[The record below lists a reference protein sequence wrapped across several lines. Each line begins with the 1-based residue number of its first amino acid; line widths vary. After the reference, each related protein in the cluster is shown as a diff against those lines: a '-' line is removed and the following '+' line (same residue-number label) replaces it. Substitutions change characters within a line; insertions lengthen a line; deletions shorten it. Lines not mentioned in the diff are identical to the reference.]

1 MKAVKLTS
9 FTILMLLFAGLLFV
23 VARNP
28 LFNFE
33 PFESETVNGQINHQL
48 SALPV
53 AALAVL
59 VTYLFAGKTMLRYL
73 NLNRKGPMR
82 PLFSKRG
89 ENGRWETDAWTIGLI
104 MVAIIGAFTFFQM
117 LPGGFAFHWAHLLL
131 VIPLAASNAIV
142 EEAIFRLSFVSVGA
156 SATKSAWYGLI
167 LGSVV
172 FGVMHY
178 WGAMPNG
185 FTGAVISAFLG
196 YFLAKSI
203 QETTGI
209 FWAFTIHFLLDVAI
223 LTFLL
228 NGA

>member
-9 FTILMLLFAGLLFV
+9 FTILMLFIAGLLFV
-23 VARNP
+23 VATNP
-28 LFNFE
+28 LFSFE
-33 PFESETVNGQINHQL
+33 PFESETVNAHINYQL

-53 AALAVL
+53 AALAAV

-73 NLNRKGPMR
+73 NLNRKGVMR
-82 PLFSKRG
+82 PFFSKRE
-89 ENGRWETDAWTIGLI
+89 ENGRWETDGRAIGLI
-104 MVAIIGAFTFFQM
+104 MVAVIGAITFFQM

-142 EEAIFRLSFVSVGA
+142 EETIYRLSFVSVGA
-156 SATKSAWYGLI
+156 SATRTAWYGII

-178 WGAMPNG
+178 WGTMPNG
-185 FTGAVISAFLG
+185 LTGAIMSAFLG

-203 QETTGI
+203 QETKGV

-223 LTFLL
+223 LIFLL